1 MSIDRPTFPMVR
13 FVEGYDTA
21 EVDLAVA
28 MVMENL
34 HLPEPRIHRRDLTG
48 MRFTPTRLRP
58 GYDMGAVDRW
68 LDEVVGELERRGREK
83 GRPTGTTVPQ
93 APPVTAPALSTAS
106 SAAYVPPTQSQA
118 IVEVRG
124 GSSRWVLVLGLL
136 VVLAVVAYVYYA

>member
-1 MSIDRPTFPMVR
+1 MSIDRPAFPMVR

-28 MVMENL
+28 MVIENL

-58 GYDMGAVDRW
+58 GYDMGAVDQW
-68 LDEVVGELERRGREK
+68 LDEVVGELARRGMEE
-83 GRPTGTTVPQ
+83 GRPGTTVPE
-93 APPVTAPALSTAS
+93 APPVTAPALATAS

-124 GSSRWVLVLGLL
+124 GSSRWVLALGLL